1 MKISKNRVQEKA
13 FLSEGWSPIRFAFH
27 KEVTPLHLKT
37 TSEVVWAWRI
47 QTESLQVFG
56 SNRQL
61 ASRLPVPQRT
71 PGQGSGTHRWSGNRD
86 CCSPGWEW
94 ADHLRFHFS
103 TGSCVVLMCPTLC
116 VCVCVCVCVRVRA
129 CMCVCVCICTCMCV
143 CVCAAL
149 CLCVCVPLC
158 VHACMHAC
166 VCVCVCVCV
175 HVHASVYV
183 CLCVRVCVYV
193 CMCACMCVCVYL
205 CVCVCV
211 CLSVCVC
218 MYVCVCLPFWLPLC
232 LYVIVAV
239 FYILTRHKKIT
250 FST

>member
-37 TSEVVWAWRI
+37 TSAVVWAWRI
-47 QTESLQVFG
+47 RTESLQMFG

-61 ASRLPVPQRT
+61 ASRLPVPQWT

-94 ADHLRFHFS
+94 ADHLSFHFS

-116 VCVCVCVCVRVRA
+116 VCVCVCA
-129 CMCVCVCICTCMCV
+129 CVCVCIRTCMCV

-149 CLCVCVPLC
+149 CLCVCASVC
-158 VHACMHAC
+158 ACMCVCLC
-166 VCVCVCVCV
+166 VCVCVCAR
-175 HVHASVYV
+175 VHASV
-183 CLCVRVCVYV
+183 
-193 CMCACMCVCVYL
+193 CVCVCVPL
-205 CVCVCV
+205 CVCVFMYVCVPVCVCVPLCVCV

-218 MYVCVCLPFWLPLC
+218 MWCVWVWVWVCLPFWLPLC

-239 FYILTRHKKIT
+239 FYIINKTQENNFFHLVTN
-250 FST
+250 